1 MSSKHVVI
9 TVLVLSLN
17 AKPVFSLLVCEVLM
31 VTVLLC
37 QMAARGKLFSWTVLS
52 HHLYQGDLAQALS
65 FHSFHSRRCCR
76 DLTFLLP

>member
-17 AKPVFSLLVCEVLM
+17 AKPVLSLLVCEVLM

-52 HHLYQGDLAQALS
+52 HHLY
-65 FHSFHSRRCCR
+65 
-76 DLTFLLP
+76 